1 MDEKNHGRS
10 NDVEQDNHNRQARD
24 IGKNSTKEQEV
35 IQTLEKN
42 DGLSWEED
50 EIVYMEWRM
59 YVPNNKKLKEK
70 ILQENYD
77 SVDVRYPGQQ
87 RMLELIKQNY

>member
-50 EIVYMEWRM
+50 EIVYME
-59 YVPNNKKLKEK
+59 
-70 ILQENYD
+70 
-77 SVDVRYPGQQ
+77 
-87 RMLELIKQNY
+87 